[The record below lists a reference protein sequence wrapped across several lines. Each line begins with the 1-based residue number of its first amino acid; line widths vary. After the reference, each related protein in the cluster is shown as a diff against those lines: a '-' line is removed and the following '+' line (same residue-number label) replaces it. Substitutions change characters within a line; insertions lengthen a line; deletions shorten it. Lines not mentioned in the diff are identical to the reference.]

1 MNVVVVCRIRSEL
14 VLMYKWSVTIVEL
27 YCQSATEFF
36 MPVSI

>member
-1 MNVVVVCRIRSEL
+1 
-14 VLMYKWSVTIVEL
+14 MYKWSVTIVEL